1 MASMA
6 MEIMAIADQSY
17 EMVDL
22 AEPLDTV
29 PPHDVDPRAASPL
42 VEDHQVGSGL
52 ARSVPRR
59 RSLIPPWVVG
69 LAVIVVLPAA
79 VALAIF
85 LPWHVVGVQP
95 HQDLVD
101 RMRPVACVIVSTRI
115 LDTKPVAGGMM
126 LLYLPGLAVRFTPV
140 RDGHDKRNRSVGGN
154 GPQSGSHNDS
164 PGVVRESYQV
174 DAVAL
179 PRLLRTQSWM
189 GRDVIDDYFARH
201 PINGTSTCYC
211 DPHDPASR
219 VVMRNGIDGLDT
231 RAGYCV
237 GASVLAYVVTLAVT
251 IFVAGPHLC
260 Y

>member
-1 MASMA
+1 MDSTVVEAA
-6 MEIMAIADQSY
+6 PAAQSY

-22 AEPLDTV
+22 AGPIDSV
-29 PPHDVDPRAASPL
+29 GPHDADDNDDAHATSAL
-42 VEDHQVGSGL
+42 VEDHEVGSGL
-52 ARSVPRR
+52 GRSIPRR

-85 LPWHVVGVQP
+85 LPWHLASVQP
-95 HQDLVD
+95 HRDLID
-101 RMRPVACVIVSTRI
+101 RMAPVACTVVSAHI

-126 LLYLPGLAVRFTPV
+126 LLYLPGLGVCFAVGANDPEKRAHRGGPCGGS
-140 RDGHDKRNRSVGGN
+140 RDGV
-154 GPQSGSHNDS
+154 SGT
-164 PGVVRESYQV
+164 
-174 DAVAL
+174 AL
-179 PRLLRTQSWM
+179 PRLLRDQSWM
-189 GRDVIDDYFARH
+189 GKDVVDDYFARH
-201 PINGTSTCYC
+201 PVNGTSTCYY
-211 DPHDPASR
+211 DRADPAGR